1 MAERE
6 ETGSATNVA
15 KGRSRD
21 RSSPNCVVRGLTAA
35 DVEAADV
42 VLKAAYGGNE
52 SRAATLR
59 RFLTLDAGGWRV
71 AMDGNTI
78 LGCVGAIDY
87 DRFAYVGMMA
97 VRPDAQ
103 GRGIG
108 RALMEDV
115 LAWIGRRGT
124 ASVLLDATPA
134 GAPLYTSLGFEDE
147 DDVCLYTR
155 ADAAGPTARP
165 DNAITLGADDVEGIR
180 RLDAP
185 IFGADRQRLLG
196 LWLAAF
202 PGRAF
207 GVHDQGGEL
216 SGFAIAQENRIGP
229 WVARDA
235 AFAELLLLAALS
247 LRFSDAPS
255 VISPGANRA
264 AREVLARYGFAQT
277 GGTRHMRR
285 GPRVPR
291 ERASIWGQVNY
302 AAG

>member
-1 MAERE
+1 M
-6 ETGSATNVA
+6 
-15 KGRSRD
+15 
-21 RSSPNCVVRGLTAA
+21 RGLTPA
-35 DVEAADV
+35 DVEPADV
-42 VLKAAYGGNE
+42 VLKAAYGGRE
-52 SRAATLR
+52 GRAETLR

-71 AMDGNTI
+71 AVDGNTI
-78 LGCVGAIDY
+78 LGCVGALDY
-87 DRFAYVGMMA
+87 GRFAYVGMMA

-108 RALMEDV
+108 RALMQDV
-115 LAWIGRRGT
+115 LAWIGDRGT
-124 ASVLLDATPA
+124 ASVLLDATAA
-134 GAPLYTSLGFEDE
+134 GAPLYTSLGFADE

-155 ADAAGPTARP
+155 AEAAGPTARP
-165 DNAITLGADDVEGIR
+165 DSAITLGPDDVERIR

-207 GVHDQGGEL
+207 GTRDRSGEL

-229 WVARDA
+229 WVAREA
-235 AFAELLLLAALS
+235 AVAEVLLVAALS

-285 GPRVPR
+285 GPGVSQ

>member
-1 MAERE
+1 MKRE
-6 ETGSATNVA
+6 AG
-15 KGRSRD
+15 SRD
-21 RSSPNCVVRGLTAA
+21 RSSPNCAVRGLTAA
-35 DVEAADV
+35 DVEAADA
-42 VLKAAYGGNE
+42 VLKAAYGGSE

-71 AMDGNTI
+71 AVDGNMI
-78 LGCVGAIDY
+78 VGCVGAIDY
-87 DRFAYVGMMA
+87 GRVAYVGMMA

-108 RALMEDV
+108 RALMQDV
-115 LAWIGRRGT
+115 LAWIGGHGT
-124 ASVLLDATPA
+124 ASVLLDATAA

-147 DDVCLYTR
+147 DAACLYTR
-155 ADAAGPTARP
+155 AEDAGPTARP
-165 DNAITLGADDVEGIR
+165 DSAITLRADDVTRIG

-207 GVHDQGGEL
+207 GVRDQGGGL
-216 SGFAIAQENRIGP
+216 SGFAIAQEHRIGP

-235 AFAELLLLAALS
+235 AVGEALLVAALS
-247 LRFSDAPS
+247 LPFSGSPM
-255 VISPGANRA
+255 VIAPGANRA

-285 GPRVPR
+285 GPAVPR
-291 ERASIWGQVNY
+291 ERAAIWGQVNY

>member
-1 MAERE
+1 M
-6 ETGSATNVA
+6 T
-15 KGRSRD
+15 KGGPRD
-21 RSSPNCVVRGLTAA
+21 RSSPNCVVRELTEA
-35 DVEAADV
+35 DVEATDV
-42 VLKAAYGGNE
+42 VLKAAYGGRE
-52 SRAATLR
+52 SRAETLR

-71 AMDGNTI
+71 AVDGDTI
-78 LGCVGAIDY
+78 LGCVGAPDY
-87 DRFAYVGMMA
+87 GRFAYVGMMA

-108 RALMEDV
+108 RALMQDV
-115 LAWIGRRGT
+115 LARIGDRDT

-165 DNAITLGADDVEGIR
+165 DNAITLGADDVECIR

-216 SGFAIAQENRIGP
+216 SGFAITQENRIGP